1 MSVTVKIKEKGLFK
15 KKLDI
20 ENIIFENMSYGTMDE
35 SYRLVEKEIGK
46 YTIAYRKN
54 NIGRGFEVQ
63 LQKGMI
69 NLRMNFPTSNDEI
82 RFFYS
87 YVKRICEL
95 LHTTIFEREEEFVSV
110 NDVNYFIELDI
121 KTSKDALEKIKEDI
135 ETDRMN
141 PIYLFG
147 ALNPI
152 TIGEKEISIVGNDT
166 EKLVKLFHELQ
177 SIDAYY
183 AAVKVYQKQDES
195 LFGIYVLTENV
206 LSIFPFKPGLFMNN
220 KLKIDKFYVSF
231 VFDNELKGCM
241 LYEDF
246 MANVDI
252 TKSYDTEH
260 FLISLNKRV
269 MKELLEK
276 YKKKL

>member
-1 MSVTVKIKEKGLFK
+1 MSVTVKI
-15 KKLDI
+15 
-20 ENIIFENMSYGTMDE
+20 
-35 SYRLVEKEIGK
+35 
-46 YTIAYRKN
+46 
-54 NIGRGFEVQ
+54 Q

-166 EKLVKLFHELQ
+166 EKLGKLFHELQ

-195 LFGIYVLTENV
+195 LFGIYVL
-206 LSIFPFKPGLFMNN
+206 
-220 KLKIDKFYVSF
+220 
-231 VFDNELKGCM
+231 
-241 LYEDF
+241 
-246 MANVDI
+246 
-252 TKSYDTEH
+252 
-260 FLISLNKRV
+260 
-269 MKELLEK
+269 KEL
-276 YKKKL
+276 

>member
-1 MSVTVKIKEKGLFK
+1 
-15 KKLDI
+15 
-20 ENIIFENMSYGTMDE
+20 
-35 SYRLVEKEIGK
+35 
-46 YTIAYRKN
+46 
-54 NIGRGFEVQ
+54 
-63 LQKGMI
+63 
-69 NLRMNFPTSNDEI
+69 
-82 RFFYS
+82 
-87 YVKRICEL
+87 
-95 LHTTIFEREEEFVSV
+95 
-110 NDVNYFIELDI
+110 
-121 KTSKDALEKIKEDI
+121 
-135 ETDRMN
+135 MN

-166 EKLVKLFHELQ
+166 EKLGKLFHELQ